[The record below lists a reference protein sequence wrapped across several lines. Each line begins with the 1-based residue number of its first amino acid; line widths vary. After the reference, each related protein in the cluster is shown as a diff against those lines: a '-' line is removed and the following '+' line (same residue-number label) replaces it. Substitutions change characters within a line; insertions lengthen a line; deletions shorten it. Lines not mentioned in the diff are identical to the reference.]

1 MQNSTVRYG
10 CILLWAWLPPVM
22 PRVWRLKL
30 TSGPAAVLG
39 ASLGRLQGSVGRLA
53 VGGAADLCVFD
64 PNAQWLAS
72 APALRSQGK
81 HTPFSSYEMLGRARC
96 TVVDGQVAFHA

>member
-1 MQNSTVRYG
+1 LLLSLALKWSQQDGVDLKRALATVT
-10 CILLWAWLPPVM
+10 C
-22 PRVWRLKL
+22 
-30 TSGPAAVLG
+30 GPAAVLG
-39 ASLGRLQGSVGRLA
+39 ASLGRLQGSVGHLA